1 MVEFVLT
8 ATVLAALGLACMM
21 LSHGS
26 RLSRWPLGATV
37 SLVLCSVAAAVGA
50 LLTGHPADF
59 PALLAGTAL
68 PVLLMGRLVR
78 GMWWP
83 TRVFFSTFVLASSLF
98 ASALV
103 WVTFRG
109 SMAFTSFAM
118 SLLLLVLELFGL
130 LLSLV
135 FAFEMADALGR
146 PALKPIA
153 RALTGYPLVCLQVP
167 AYNEPPELLRCTLEA
182 LARLDY
188 PNYFVQVVVNN
199 TTDPALWQPVEAA
212 CSELGPRFHFIHLPS
227 WPGFKAGALNE
238 ATRRLSPE
246 VEIVGIID
254 ADYVVEPNFLSACIP
269 HFGDPGVAFV
279 QTPQHYRDWQDS
291 AYLRGLFHAYRYFF
305 DVNMVSRGRVNA
317 IIFGG
322 TMGLIRRSALEEI
335 GGWAE
340 WCITEDAEASL
351 RILAR
356 GWKSVYINTPFGRGL
371 MPLDFDGLRRQR
383 FRWAFGGIQIIRRHL
398 KMLLGLTPSRLTL
411 GQRYH
416 YLAGGISWFGDGLV
430 AVLTFFLLATAGLM
444 AAGHPVFLRQ
454 LLGLLLVMPVVM
466 LVAGL
471 ARLGWALKVATGCRW
486 KDVPVAMM
494 VMFALGWTVTQA
506 CVAGLV
512 RDRGVFFRTPK
523 VRSPS
528 HLRRAIFST
537 SMESSMSL
545 ACAALGA
552 AVLVV
557 GPRPLG
563 LVMALML
570 AWQAVAWA
578 SAPTA
583 SLLSQGIRLT
593 PLRELFRQSPQ
604 NTGLRRLQ
612 LSAAPRRLVLAPAI
626 ALAVFLFLPGL
637 ITARDDMAIPG
648 LNLPARIVPVQ
659 AANSRPTT
667 AASAKPPSIGTGGT
681 SGGSGTTGSTA
692 APAPKPSASP
702 APSPSPSPT
711 PVPSAKPSSV
721 PTATPTAHGRPSPSA
736 SPSPTPHHS

>member
-1 MVEFVLT
+1 MIELVLT
-8 ATVLAALGLACMM
+8 VSVLAAMGLAVMM
-21 LSHGS
+21 AFHAS
-26 RLSRWPLGATV
+26 RISRWPLGAPV
-37 SLVLCSVAAAVGA
+37 AVLLCTLAAATGA
-50 LLTGHPADF
+50 GLTGRPGDF
-59 PALLAGTAL
+59 PALLAGTLL
-68 PVLLMGRLVR
+68 PVLLLARLAR
-78 GMWWP
+78 GLWWP
-83 TRVFFSTFVLASSLF
+83 ARVFFNTFVLASSLF
-98 ASALV
+98 AATLV

-109 SMAFTSFAM
+109 SLPLPSFLL
-118 SLLLLVLELFGL
+118 SLILLALEIFGI

-135 FAFEMADALGR
+135 FAFEMVDALGR
-146 PALKPIA
+146 PALQPYARPIT
-153 RALTGYPLVCLQVP
+153 RYPLVCLQVP
-167 AYNEPPELLRCTLEA
+167 AYNEPPELVRATLEA

-188 PNYFVQVVVNN
+188 PNYMVQVVVNN
-199 TTDPALWQPVEAA
+199 TADPALWQPVQAA
-212 CSELGPRFHFIHLPS
+212 CIELGPRFHFIHLPS

-238 ATRRLSPE
+238 ANRRLPAE
-246 VEIVGIID
+246 AEIVGIID

-269 HFGDPGVAFV
+269 YFGDPRVAFV

-291 AYLRGLFHAYRYFF
+291 SYLRGLFHAYRYFF
-305 DVNMVSRGRVNA
+305 DVNMVSRARVNA

-322 TMGLIRRSALEEI
+322 TMGLIRRTALEEI

-398 KMLLGLTPSRLTL
+398 KMLLGLEPSRLTL

-454 LLGLLLVMPVVM
+454 LVGLLLVMPLVM

-528 HLRRAIFST
+528 HLRRAILST
-537 SMESSMSL
+537 SMESAVSL
-545 ACAALGA
+545 ACALLGA

-563 LVMALML
+563 PVMALML
-570 AWQAVAWA
+570 GWQALAWA

-583 SLLSQGIRLT
+583 SLLAQGIELT
-593 PLRELFRQSPQ
+593 PLRLLFRQSPQ
-604 NTGLRRLQ
+604 NTGLRMLQ

-626 ALAVFLFLPGL
+626 ALTVFLLLPAL
-637 ITARDDMAIPG
+637 FTARDDSQIPG
-648 LNLPARIVPVQ
+648 LNLPARVLPVQ
-659 AANSRPTT
+659 AVNEHPATPAARPG
-667 AASAKPPSIGTGGT
+667 PV
-681 SGGSGTTGSTA
+681 SGTPRGPAASTA
-692 APAPKPSASP
+692 ARATTSPSPSASATPTASASPSASP
-702 APSPSPSPT
+702 LP
-711 PVPSAKPSSV
+711 
-721 PTATPTAHGRPSPSA
+721 TPTAHGKPSA
-736 SPSPTPHHS
+736 SPSPIPSATPSPTPRHH

>member
-1 MVEFVLT
+1 MIEFVLT
-8 ATVLAALGLACMM
+8 ATVLAALGLASMM
-21 LSHGS
+21 AFHAS
-26 RLSRWPLGATV
+26 RISRWPLGATV
-37 SLVLCSVAAAVGA
+37 ALLLCSVASAAGA
-50 LLTGHPADF
+50 FITGHPADF
-59 PALLAGTAL
+59 PLLLAGTCL
-68 PVLLMGRLVR
+68 PVLLLARLAR
-78 GMWWP
+78 GFWWP
-83 TRVFFSTFVLASSLF
+83 ARVFFCTFLLASSLF
-98 ASALV
+98 AAALV

-109 SMAFTSFAM
+109 SLPLPSFLM
-118 SLLLLVLELFGL
+118 SLLLLALELFGI

-135 FAFEMADALGR
+135 FAFEMVDALGR
-146 PALKPIA
+146 PAHKPVA
-153 RALTGYPLVCLQVP
+153 RVMTHYPLVCLQVP
-167 AYNEPPELLRCTLEA
+167 AYNEPPELLRSTLEA

-188 PNYFVQVVVNN
+188 PNYLVQVVVNN
-199 TTDPALWQPVEAA
+199 TTDPALWQPVQAA
-212 CSELGPRFHFIHLPS
+212 CLELGPRFHFIHLPA

-238 ATRRLSPE
+238 ANRRLPSE

-269 HFGDPGVAFV
+269 HFGDARVAFV

-305 DVNMVSRGRVNA
+305 DVNMVSRARVNA

-356 GWKSVYINTPFGRGL
+356 GWKSVYLNTPFGHGL

-398 KMLLGLTPSRLTL
+398 KLLLGLTPSRLTL
-411 GQRYH
+411 AQRYH
-416 YLAGGISWFGDGLV
+416 YLAGGISWFGDPLV
-430 AVLTFFLLATAGLM
+430 ATLTFFLLTTAALM
-444 AAGHPVFLRQ
+444 AAGHPLFLRQ

-471 ARLGWALKVATGCRW
+471 SRLGWALKVATGCRW
-486 KDVPVAMM
+486 RDVPVAMM
-494 VMFALGWTVTQA
+494 IMFALGWTVTQA
-506 CVAGLV
+506 CVAGVV
-512 RDRGVFFRTPK
+512 RDRGVFFRTLK

-528 HLRRAIFST
+528 HLRRAVFST
-537 SMESSMSL
+537 SMESGVSL
-545 ACAALGA
+545 ACVALGA

-563 LVMALML
+563 PVMAVML

-583 SLLSQGIRLT
+583 SLLSQGIQLT

-626 ALAVFLFLPGL
+626 ALAVFLLLPGL

-648 LNLPARIVPVQ
+648 LNLPARVVQ
-659 AANSRPTT
+659 VHAGNSRPSVPPP
-667 AASAKPPSIGTGGT
+667 SAKPSSAGANAP
-681 SGGSGTTGSTA
+681 GTTPASSL
-692 APAPKPSASP
+692 APAPTPSPS
-702 APSPSPSPT
+702 PSPSPSPT
-711 PVPSAKPSSV
+711 PVPSANPSTP
-721 PTATPTAHGRPSPSA
+721 PTPSPTVHGRPSSTP